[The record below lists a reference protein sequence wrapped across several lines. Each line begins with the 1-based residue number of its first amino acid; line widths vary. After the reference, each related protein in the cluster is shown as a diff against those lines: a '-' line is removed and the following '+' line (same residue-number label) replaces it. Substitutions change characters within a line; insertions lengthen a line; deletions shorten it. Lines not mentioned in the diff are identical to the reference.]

1 MYLSCSAFFMMFT
14 PQKNYAIFTST
25 NSKNE
30 PLCVSSAPQ
39 RLMAFSYIGLRV
51 WGLVIFLIE

>member
-1 MYLSCSAFFMMFT
+1 MMFT